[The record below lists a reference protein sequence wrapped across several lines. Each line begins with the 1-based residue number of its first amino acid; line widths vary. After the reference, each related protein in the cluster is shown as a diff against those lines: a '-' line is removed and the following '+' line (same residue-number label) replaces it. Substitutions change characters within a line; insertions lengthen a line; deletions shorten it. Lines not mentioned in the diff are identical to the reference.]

1 VRLLVAAA
9 LLLAACSA
17 PAPAPPDSVV
27 PGTIGVTVREQESRV
42 VITAVARGGAAAQR
56 GVRAGDVVLRYNG
69 EEIRSVRQFN
79 RLVVESAPG
88 SRAQLE
94 LMRGADL
101 HVLELPVRQLDIQP
115 LV

>member
-1 VRLLVAAA
+1 
-9 LLLAACSA
+9 
-17 PAPAPPDSVV
+17 
-27 PGTIGVTVREQESRV
+27 
-42 VITAVARGGAAAQR
+42 
-56 GVRAGDVVLRYNG
+56 
-69 EEIRSVRQFN
+69 VRQFN